1 MPCGLTNEEWKWHG
15 QINALCL
22 IEVYQNY
29 LHDSDGARA
38 KELSRVGVIKNGGNS
53 FWGLRWP
60 HELHT
65 FDKVAKSGRNCEK

>member
-1 MPCGLTNEEWKWHG
+1 MAHLDGKV
-15 QINALCL
+15 
-22 IEVYQNY
+22 EVYQNY

-38 KELSRVGVIKNGGNS
+38 KELSRVGVIKKGGNS

-65 FDKVAKSGRNCEK
+65 FDEVAKSGRNCEK